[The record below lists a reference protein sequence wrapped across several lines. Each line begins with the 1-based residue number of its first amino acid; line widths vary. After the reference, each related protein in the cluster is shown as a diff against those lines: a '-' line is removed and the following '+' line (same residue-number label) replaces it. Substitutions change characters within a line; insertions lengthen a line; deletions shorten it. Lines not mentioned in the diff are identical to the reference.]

1 MSKEPENRVG
11 DAQVSETYRTLAR
24 ERVPEHLNARVLS
37 SAAGK
42 RTRYA
47 RARAWMRPAAW
58 AATIGLSLAFVLE
71 FSRLPM
77 TESDYA
83 IALPSEVSGAAG
95 SPEAEAIRQSAPDTT
110 IVNPRARVELTP
122 RETTLLQDAEQL
134 ARAQAGIEKPADGAL
149 SGPDAGPADGEPVE
163 QESMAAAAMRSAAA
177 DRQMAEDVA
186 IEARSAA
193 ASLAALS
200 AASTSEPYCP
210 ASERESAES
219 WLACIRV
226 LREDGSDDR
235 ADEEYERFQRVFPEF
250 DDSVT
255 DK

>member
-1 MSKEPENRVG
+1 MSNEPENRVG
-11 DAQVSETYRTLAR
+11 DAHVSETYRTLAR
-24 ERVPEHLNARVLS
+24 ERVPEHLNARVLG

-42 RTRYA
+42 GTRYA

-71 FSRLPM
+71 LSQLPM
-77 TESDYA
+77 MESDYA
-83 IALPSEVSGAAG
+83 NTVPGEVGGASG
-95 SPEAEAIRQSAPDTT
+95 SQEAEAIRQAAPDTT
-110 IVNPRARVELTP
+110 IVNPRAREELTP

-134 ARAQAGIEKPADGAL
+134 AAAQTGVEKPADGAL
-149 SGPDAGPADGEPVE
+149 SEPDAVSADSQPVE

-186 IEARSAA
+186 VEARSAA
-193 ASLAALS
+193 AALAALS
-200 AASTSEPYCP
+200 AAGTSEPYCP

-219 WLACIRV
+219 WLACIRG
-226 LREDGSDDR
+226 LREEGNDDR
-235 ADEEYERFQRVFPEF
+235 ADDEYERFRRVFPEF
-250 DDSVT
+250 DDSIT